1 MRPKPVIIIG
11 NGGHARV
18 LLDILLIQK
27 REIIGYTAP
36 TEENNRYN
44 VTYLGK
50 DEEILKYHPQEIEL
64 VNALGSVSDTKIRAN
79 IFNIFK
85 SKGYR
90 FSTIIHPSA
99 VISESVTL
107 GEGVQIMAGA
117 VIQPFTKIDDNTIVN
132 TSTSIDHDCCISEH
146 CHIAP
151 GCVLSGGVFVGEG
164 THIGTRTTIIQN
176 VRIGTN
182 VLVGAGSLVL
192 RSVGD
197 NKKVYGCPAKEV
209 SKWET
214 GKNY

>member
-1 MRPKPVIIIG
+1 MCSKPVIVIG

-18 LLDILLIQK
+18 LVDILLIQK
-27 REIIGYTAP
+27 REIVGYTAP

-50 DEEILKYHPQEIEL
+50 DEEILKYHPLEIEL
-64 VNALGSVSDTKIRAN
+64 VNALGSVSDTKLRTN

-85 SKGYR
+85 SKGYV

-99 VISESVTL
+99 VIAETVIL

-117 VIQPFTKIDDNTIVN
+117 IIQPFTKIDDNTIVN
-132 TSTSIDHDCCISEH
+132 TSTSIDHDCYISKH

-164 THIGTRTTIIQN
+164 THIGTGTKIIQN
-176 VRIGTN
+176 VTVGKN

-192 RSVGD
+192 RNVDD
-197 NKKVYGCPAKEV
+197 NKKVYGSPAKEV
-209 SKWET
+209 SK
-214 GKNY
+214 

>member
-1 MRPKPVIIIG
+1 MCSKPVIIIG

-18 LLDILLIQK
+18 LVDILFMQK

-36 TEENNRYN
+36 NEENNPYSI
-44 VTYLGK
+44 TYLGG

-64 VNALGSVSDTKIRAN
+64 VNALGSVSDTKLRAN

-99 VISESVTL
+99 VISETVTL

-117 VIQPFTKIDDNTIVN
+117 VIQPFVKIDDNTIVN
-132 TSTSIDHDCCISEH
+132 TSTSIDHDCCIGKH

-164 THIGTRTTIIQN
+164 THIGTGTKIIQN
-176 VRIGTN
+176 VIIGKN
-182 VLVGAGSLVL
+182 VLIGAGSLVL
-192 RSVGD
+192 RSISD
-197 NKKVYGCPAKEV
+197 NKKVYGSPAKEV
-209 SKWET
+209 
-214 GKNY
+214 NI

>member
-1 MRPKPVIIIG
+1 MYSKPVIIIG
-11 NGGHARV
+11 NGGYARV
-18 LLDILLIQK
+18 LIDILLMQK

-36 TEENNRYN
+36 NEENNPYSI
-44 VTYLGK
+44 TYLGG

-64 VNALGSVSDTKIRAN
+64 VNALGSVSDTKFREN

-99 VISESVTL
+99 IISDTVIL

-117 VIQPFTKIDDNTIVN
+117 VIQPFTKIDDNTIIN
-132 TSTSIDHDCCISEH
+132 TSASIDHDCYISKH

-164 THIGTRTTIIQN
+164 THIGTGTKIIQN
-176 VRIGTN
+176 VTVGKN

-197 NKKVYGCPAKEV
+197 KKKVYGSPAKEV
-209 SKWET
+209 SI
-214 GKNY
+214 

>member
-1 MRPKPVIIIG
+1 MGLKPVIIIG

-18 LLDILLIQK
+18 LVDILLLQK

-64 VNALGSVSDTKIRAN
+64 VNALGSVSDTKLRAN

-85 SKGYR
+85 SKGYK

-99 VISESVTL
+99 IISDTVIL
-107 GEGVQIMAGA
+107 GEGVQIMAGV
-117 VIQPFTKIDDNTIVN
+117 VIQPFVNIADNTIVN
-132 TSTSIDHDCCISEH
+132 TSTCIDHDCFIDKH

-151 GCVLSGGVFVGEG
+151 GCVLSGGIKIGES
-164 THIGTRTTIIQN
+164 THIGTGAKIIQN
-176 VRIGTN
+176 ISIGKN

-192 RSVGD
+192 RDIGD
-197 NKKVYGCPAKEV
+197 NKKIYGSPAKEV
-209 SKWET
+209 SK
-214 GKNY
+214 

>member
-1 MRPKPVIIIG
+1 MGLKPVIIIG

-18 LLDILLIQK
+18 LVDILLLQK

-64 VNALGSVSDTKIRAN
+64 VNALGSVSDTKLRAN

-85 SKGYR
+85 SKGYK
-90 FSTIIHPSA
+90 FSTTIHPSA
-99 VISESVTL
+99 IISDTVIL
-107 GEGVQIMAGA
+107 GEGVQIMAGV
-117 VIQPFTKIDDNTIVN
+117 VIQPFAKIDDNTIVN
-132 TSTSIDHDCCISEH
+132 TSTCIDHDCFIDKH

-151 GCVLSGGVFVGEG
+151 GCVLSGGIKIGES
-164 THIGTRTTIIQN
+164 THIGTGAKIIQN
-176 VRIGTN
+176 ISIGKN

-192 RSVGD
+192 RDIGD
-197 NKKVYGCPAKEV
+197 NKKVYGSPAKEV
-209 SKWET
+209 SK
-214 GKNY
+214 

>member
-1 MRPKPVIIIG
+1 MGLKPVIIIG

-18 LLDILLIQK
+18 LVDILLLQK

-64 VNALGSVSDTKIRAN
+64 VNALGSVSDTKLRAN

-85 SKGYR
+85 SKGYK

-99 VISESVTL
+99 IISDTVIL
-107 GEGVQIMAGA
+107 GEGVQIMAGV
-117 VIQPFTKIDDNTIVN
+117 VIQPFAKIDDNTIVN
-132 TSTSIDHDCCISEH
+132 TSTCIDHDCFIDKH

-151 GCVLSGGVFVGEG
+151 GCVLSGGIKIGES
-164 THIGTRTTIIQN
+164 THIGTGAKIIQN
-176 VRIGTN
+176 ISIGKN

-192 RSVGD
+192 RDIGD
-197 NKKVYGCPAKEV
+197 NRKVYGSPAKEV
-209 SKWET
+209 SK
-214 GKNY
+214 